1 MTDVRERSATLLLM
15 CRSAWA
21 LGSLFLS
28 CAAAGCG
35 QAPPA
40 QPAGD
45 AASVAVDAGPP
56 DGAVATQAAVRALI
70 ERTCAFSSCHGG
82 QGAGKAQLNFMRG
95 FADGKSLSEQ
105 LNDVPSCEYPPLPL
119 VKPFAP
125 DQSWLMVKLSAPHD
139 ANGKIAF
146 TPDAAFQ
153 PQLSPDVPSV
163 CPLSEG
169 GELSFG
175 QLMPISGT
183 VSRALSEQE
192 LALVRT
198 WIEQGA
204 LPD

>member
-1 MTDVRERSATLLLM
+1 
-15 CRSAWA
+15 
-21 LGSLFLS
+21 
-28 CAAAGCG
+28 
-35 QAPPA
+35 
-40 QPAGD
+40 
-45 AASVAVDAGPP
+45 VAVDAGAP

-70 ERTCAFSSCHGG
+70 ERSCAFSSCHGG

-125 DQSWLMVKLSAPHD
+125 DRSWLMAKLSAPHD

-153 PQLSPDVPSV
+153 PELSPDVPSV

-183 VSRALSEQE
+183 VSRALTEQE